1 MDDRQLATVELLG
14 ALAYGQLRAFEATAR
29 SIPRAPDA
37 GAADDIATFAV
48 EEHARYVRVRAA
60 LEERTELAGTVMER
74 QRAAFDA
81 YFDNLP
87 LEDWFGVAAFF
98 ALGLP
103 IASDFARAVAPALD
117 DETAEVIVAALDR
130 GQAQREAIE
139 RFAAMLEDDDDR
151 ERARHLAAD
160 LLGRALTGF
169 QSVVA
174 DTDALAVLL
183 DADRRSDETPE
194 GRVKRLAMSVL
205 EGHRRRVI
213 ELGLEDLDD
222 VS

>member
-1 MDDRQLATVELLG
+1 MDDRQLAIVELLG
-14 ALAYGQLRAFEATAR
+14 ALTYGQLRAFEASAR

-37 GAADDIATFAV
+37 GQADAIAAFAV
-48 EEHARYVRVRAA
+48 EEHARYVRLRAA
-60 LEERTELAGTVMER
+60 LEQRTELPGAVMDR

-103 IASDFARAVAPALD
+103 IASDFARAVAPAVD
-117 DETAEVIVAALDR
+117 DDTAELIVSALDR
-130 GQAQREAIE
+130 ADAQKQAIE

-169 QSVVA
+169 QFVVA
-174 DTDALAVLL
+174 DTDALAILL
-183 DADRRSDETPE
+183 DADRQPDESPE
-194 GRVKRLAMSVL
+194 GRVKRLAMGVL